1 VLWSCQPR
9 TSPPENTQL
18 AVTNNQTATKVDGEA
33 SNTITPMAITGLEIP
48 KTSASD
54 KIITH
59 TAYSLV
65 YDAGHKQ
72 ANWVAYE
79 LTAQHTIK
87 VAERSNTFKPDP
99 YLSCITASDKEY
111 SGSGYD
117 KGHLAPA
124 ADMAWSAS
132 TMRESFYFSNVS
144 PQQPGFN
151 RGIWKRL
158 EELVR
163 SWAIEYKAVYVV
175 CGPVLKGALR
185 TIGPQRVSVPQYF
198 YKVVLDYTPPGCKG
212 IGFIMPNTSKGGAV
226 YNYAVPI
233 DSVEKLT
240 DIDFFPL
247 LPEDQERQIE
257 STLCIKCWRW
267 TAVQTQSNKTNT
279 TSVSAQCSAT
289 TLAGN
294 RCKRKTL
301 SPNGKCYQHG
311 GN

>member
-1 VLWSCQPR
+1 
-9 TSPPENTQL
+9 
-18 AVTNNQTATKVDGEA
+18 
-33 SNTITPMAITGLEIP
+33 
-48 KTSASD
+48 
-54 KIITH
+54 
-59 TAYSLV
+59 
-65 YDAGHKQ
+65 
-72 ANWVAYE
+72 
-79 LTAQHTIK
+79 
-87 VAERSNTFKPDP
+87 
-99 YLSCITASDKEY
+99 
-111 SGSGYD
+111 
-117 KGHLAPA
+117 
-124 ADMAWSAS
+124 
-132 TMRESFYFSNVS
+132 
-144 PQQPGFN
+144 
-151 RGIWKRL
+151 
-158 EELVR
+158 
-163 SWAIEYKAVYVV
+163 
-175 CGPVLKGALR
+175 
-185 TIGPQRVSVPQYF
+185 
-198 YKVVLDYTPPGCKG
+198 
-212 IGFIMPNTSKGGAV
+212 V